1 VAETVSSIKE
11 RILALEGVR
20 EAVVISA
27 EPLSEEIVAE
37 LRRKLESGGRKVRL
51 QQRVDPSLIGGLVV
65 RIGDSVYDGSLRS
78 RLGRVMTQNTLGE
91 SSSR

>member
-1 VAETVSSIKE
+1 MADTVSSIKA

-27 EPLSEEIVAE
+27 APLPDEIVAE

-51 QQRVDPSLIGGLVV
+51 QRKVDPALIGGLVV

-78 RLGRVMTQNTLGE
+78 RLGAVATTAYPGSDEL
-91 SSSR
+91 